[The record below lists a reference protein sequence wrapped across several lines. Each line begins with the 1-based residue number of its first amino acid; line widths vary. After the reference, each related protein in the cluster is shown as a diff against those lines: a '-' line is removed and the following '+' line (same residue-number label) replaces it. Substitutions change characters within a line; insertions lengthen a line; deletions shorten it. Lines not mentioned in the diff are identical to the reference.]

1 MVHIH
6 SNQEKKIGFAL
17 SLLLSLSLSLSCS
30 HQTRST
36 MTNAP
41 VVSPLGT
48 PTEHDNLKGVDRLRQ
63 KFRPALL
70 YVVSLVE
77 FINIGMY
84 LIYFTVKMTND
95 FLFMC
100 PRHVQQQLMLSF
112 FAFLPFFLFQSTAR
126 RSLLPSSQSH
136 KISNSR

>member
-1 MVHIH
+1 
-6 SNQEKKIGFAL
+6 
-17 SLLLSLSLSLSCS
+17 
-30 HQTRST
+30 

-77 FINIGMY
+77 FINIVNGSSVAVA
-84 LIYFTVKMTND
+84 I
-95 FLFMC
+95 
-100 PRHVQQQLMLSF
+100 
-112 FAFLPFFLFQSTAR
+112 LPIAQDLKFSVTEVLWIINA
-126 RSLLPSSQSH
+126 LE
-136 KISNSR
+136 